1 MSWSDDTRCL
11 FCDGKLPLFR
21 KLAQGQFCSKAHQ
34 ESYWKEQDQLAVEVL
49 HRTHDAL
56 QAYKTAAPI
65 ESILGPMAV
74 PPPRLVEARASVT
87 QPDSERI
94 PALQGLQLQS
104 ASSHAIPPPSA
115 TILVVDPVEYEVQWR
130 ASKPSREFGNAA
142 GVEFGSLA
150 GIVALGPANASVP
163 LPASIPA
170 SLVEIVGERLVV
182 NPPDLLARATPKLTV
197 GGPLALRE
205 IVPGGA
211 MAFRRLIQPVAFS
224 IREVRELRRALAPC
238 GDVLERVEQEAFP
251 LAETLF
257 SLAGPSAVDSSVWKR
272 IAYDAA
278 EFPAAALAQPQAQG
292 ATRVREELPLESRLL
307 SLAGPLAAD
316 VRGPVFDASESVEF
330 PVVSAERPSGFVPV
344 APLLSLSTP
353 AGLLGLSSGIEA
365 RELRAIVA
373 GNATSINPRA
383 AAPSL
388 GLLRMPSASGD
399 SISDLIAH
407 TACAPLL
414 SLSACEP
421 RGGAENPS
429 NRPVSYQAFVAE
441 ISLRLPDSAQRRVPV
456 PSFEIRS
463 QASKVFRLDV
473 AEKMQAHAGDVRLR
487 PGFVA
492 APLQG
497 EAILPQA
504 KLTPISPK
512 YRFDG
517 MPEVHGAI
525 LQGEAHSAR
534 NLAAGVANF
543 WNHAPRDLKML
554 LFAVPIALGLAF
566 HPSLPKVSVQAQT
579 DPGAM
584 TGQFKEVLDTQM
596 ATLRKSMSERAAVGL
611 DENFRQGLD
620 NWMSHSGSTAE
631 WSFDQAGFV
640 QPGRVALYQPSL
652 GLTDYE
658 FQFLG
663 AIDKGALSWVA
674 RAVDFQNYYVVKLV
688 VVKDGPVPQMGIV
701 RYAVINGQP
710 MDRVDTP
717 VTFAARTDSLYR
729 VSMEMQGDRY
739 SLVIQGQMIDSWN
752 EPRLKRGGVGFFTN
766 RGEQSR
772 IGWVQITHQY
782 DMLGRL
788 FAYLAP

>member
-1 MSWSDDTRCL
+1 
-11 FCDGKLPLFR
+11 
-21 KLAQGQFCSKAHQ
+21 
-34 ESYWKEQDQLAVEVL
+34 
-49 HRTHDAL
+49 
-56 QAYKTAAPI
+56 
-65 ESILGPMAV
+65 
-74 PPPRLVEARASVT
+74 
-87 QPDSERI
+87 
-94 PALQGLQLQS
+94 
-104 ASSHAIPPPSA
+104 
-115 TILVVDPVEYEVQWR
+115 VDPVEYEVQWC
-130 ASKPSREFGNAA
+130 ASKPSRAFENAVCEFGT
-142 GVEFGSLA
+142 LA
-150 GIVALGPANASVP
+150 GIVALGPANASVA
-163 LPASIPA
+163 LPEYIPA
-170 SLVEIVGERLVV
+170 SLEILGALLVIH
-182 NPPDLLARATPKLTV
+182 PPDLLACARPSLAM
-197 GGPLALRE
+197 GRPLALRE

-211 MAFRRLIQPVAFS
+211 MAFDRLIRPVAFS
-224 IREVRELRRALAPC
+224 IREVRELRRALVPC
-238 GDVLERVEQEAFP
+238 GDVLERVEQDAFP
-251 LAETLF
+251 LAEKLF
-257 SLAGPSAVDSSVWKR
+257 SLAGASAVDSNVWMR
-272 IAYDAA
+272 IACDAA
-278 EFPAAALAQPQAQG
+278 EFPIVAIVQPRVQG
-292 ATRVREELPLESRLL
+292 ESRVSAELPLESTLL
-307 SLAGPLAAD
+307 ALAGPLAAD
-316 VRGPVFDASESVEF
+316 VRGPVCDASESVEF
-330 PVVSAERPSGFVPV
+330 ADGTVEQPREFVPT
-344 APLLSLSTP
+344 APMLALSTP
-353 AGLLGLSSGIEA
+353 AGLLGLSCAIEA
-365 RELRAIVA
+365 RDTRAIVV

-388 GLLRMPSASGD
+388 GLLRMPSASAD
-399 SISDLIAH
+399 SMSDLISH

-414 SLSACEP
+414 SLSACAA

-441 ISLRLPDSAQRRVPV
+441 GSFRWPDSAQRRVPV
-456 PSFEIRS
+456 PSFEIRTHAS
-463 QASKVFRLDV
+463 QVFRLDV
-473 AEKMQAHAGDVRLR
+473 ADRMQPHAGDVRLR

-497 EAILPQA
+497 EAILPNA
-504 KLTPISPK
+504 KLKPVSPN
-512 YRFDG
+512 YRFDE

-525 LQGEAHSAR
+525 LRVDAHSAR
-534 NLAAGVANF
+534 NLAAGVSNF

-554 LFAVPIALGLAF
+554 LFAVPLALGLAF

-579 DPGAM
+579 DPGAV

-688 VVKDGPVPQMGIV
+688 VVKDGPVPQMGII

-729 VSMEMQGDRY
+729 VSMEMLGDRY
-739 SLVIQGQMIDSWN
+739 SLVIQGQMIDAWT
-752 EPRLKRGGVGFFTN
+752 EKRLKRGGVGFFTN